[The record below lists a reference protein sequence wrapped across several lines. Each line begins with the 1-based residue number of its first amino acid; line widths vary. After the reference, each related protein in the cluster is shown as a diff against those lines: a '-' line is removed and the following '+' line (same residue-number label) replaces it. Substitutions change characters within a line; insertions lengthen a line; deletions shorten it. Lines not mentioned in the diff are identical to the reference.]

1 MLISLTEY
9 AAKHGKNESSA
20 RRMALRGRFATAQ
33 KIGRNWMI
41 EAKEPWPDY
50 RTSEYKEG
58 EKSVNEFA
66 YNSEGKLIVDG
77 IFVDL
82 RYGSSYI
89 AQIGENYYMFPSAP
103 MMKSAEAFAKSLRP
117 IPNYSRPEY
126 FEPTVPEL
134 SMMVYHCAYR
144 NLPERLGRAIT
155 QEELAAF
162 TDENNVTAKSDVTEA
177 YKLRF
182 VDGEPVKIPYTVQYF
197 QVPTEDCIDIEMQL
211 KSKGIEV
218 FANQIGVVQIRV
230 N

>member
-9 AAKHGKNESSA
+9 SAKHGKNESSA

-41 EAKEPWPDY
+41 EANEPWPDY

-58 EKSVNEFA
+58 EKSVNEFI

-77 IFVDL
+77 IYVDL
-82 RYGSSYI
+82 HCQSSYI
-89 AQIGENYYMFPSAP
+89 AQIGDNYYMFPSLSNP
-103 MMKSAEAFAKSLRP
+103 KNAEEFAKSLRP

-134 SMMVYHCAYR
+134 AMMVYHCAFR

-155 QEELAAF
+155 QEELASF
-162 TDENNVTAKSDVTEA
+162 IEENDITVKSDEKEA

-197 QVPTEDCIDIEMQL
+197 QVPSEDSVGPEMQL
-211 KSKGIEV
+211 KDKGIEA
-218 FANQIGVVQIRV
+218 FANQIGVVQIRIK
-230 N
+230 